1 MKGNKKY
8 IYICLVVAIIAI
20 LGYVVID
27 KINVLNKENVKKVE
41 VAKTEVGSNDELL
54 NSPNVN
60 KLKEDNK
67 KTIKSELEFDMLDDI
82 SKKDIRKK
90 LSDNIVIAKVTK
102 IAGASNVNPKNGEE
116 TLIRTQGELEI
127 LKVLNGDIKE
137 NKINFYRMGG
147 TMNYEEYL
155 KGSPIRREKIK
166 NNPELDI
173 YSKEER
179 SSIMTEEYTAGDIKL
194 EEGKTYLMYLKYN
207 KEFKRYFVEFYQ
219 YGTRELEPIQK
230 NTMKKALSNY
240 KTTNKV
246 ERKSKSKK

>member
-127 LKVLNGDIKE
+127 LK
-137 NKINFYRMGG
+137 
-147 TMNYEEYL
+147 
-155 KGSPIRREKIK
+155 
-166 NNPELDI
+166 
-173 YSKEER
+173 
-179 SSIMTEEYTAGDIKL
+179 
-194 EEGKTYLMYLKYN
+194 
-207 KEFKRYFVEFYQ
+207 
-219 YGTRELEPIQK
+219 
-230 NTMKKALSNY
+230 
-240 KTTNKV
+240 
-246 ERKSKSKK
+246 